1 MKVLLTVLNFIWTH
15 KFHLNRNNITFNLI
29 QKFNIN
35 RVKSTYL
42 TDELK
47 ERSQQQ
53 LFKVLNLFKRDNK
66 FSVHKIRLGL

>member
-15 KFHLNRNNITFNLI
+15 KFHFNLI

-35 RVKSTYL
+35 RLKSTYL